1 MTLHRR
7 LLGFETLETR
17 RVLSGV
23 VNPILTDT
31 VFVNI
36 PDNLTGS
43 PGQQVVAPVNIDNAA
58 GLRGVEIRIN
68 YDTQVFDVETSSVL
82 LGSVWDDTDAEV
94 MANVDDATGSIVAWV
109 FTSEG
114 PSHGTGNLVT
124 IQFAVRDDASI
135 GGSSR
140 IDLERVQL
148 NEGDIEVDPG
158 PIPGPD
164 STDGRITLVSLE
176 QTARALG
183 TVYADTNDNNQ
194 PDSSEGIPRV
204 RIVLTSL
211 DGGQQRETF
220 TDDSGRYEFRD
231 LAAGSYRVVQQQPA
245 AFIDG
250 GSNELSVQVS
260 AGQDLSGQDFR
271 ERGLRP
277 EYVYNR
283 LFSTPVMPVGST
295 NWISAVRRIVGDA
308 EEAASETSSL
318 PVISS
323 AQNPVS
329 STASVTPA
337 RSQATTGET
346 PTPVPV
352 AASQRAKVTAPAD
365 GVLATRERLLSGP
378 ERLATT
384 FGERDPNCPG
394 TAVGTSLSTPA
405 VSASTPSVVVPA
417 VLPIQPDVPLV
428 RSFAHCRP
436 QRLPSVFP
444 TISRLNRVSSSLSPS
459 T

>member
-1 MTLHRR
+1 MD
-7 LLGFETLETR
+7 FETLESR

-23 VNPILTDT
+23 VNPILADT

-43 PGQQVVAPVNIDNAA
+43 PGQQVIAPVSIDNAA

-68 YDTQVFDVETSSVL
+68 YDTQVLDVETSSVL

-114 PSHGTGNLVT
+114 PSHGTGSLITV
-124 IQFAVRDDASI
+124 QFAIRNDAPI

-148 NEGDIEVDPG
+148 NEGDIEADPG

-164 STDGRITLVSLE
+164 STDGRITLVTSE

-183 TVYADTNDNNQ
+183 TVYADTNENNQ

-260 AGQDLSGQDFR
+260 AGQELSGQNFR

-295 NWISAVRRIVGDA
+295 NWISSVRRIVGDA
-308 EEAASETSSL
+308 DEAASETSSL

-323 AQNPVS
+323 AQTPIANS
-329 STASVTPA
+329 ASVDAGKKPSDDRRNSGTLSCC
-337 RSQATTGET
+337 R
-346 PTPVPV
+346 
-352 AASQRAKVTAPAD
+352 
-365 GVLATRERLLSGP
+365 LATREGHCAGSWRFGNP
-378 ERLATT
+378 GATAI
-384 FGERDPNCPG
+384 G
-394 TAVGTSLSTPA
+394 S
-405 VSASTPSVVVPA
+405 
-417 VLPIQPDVPLV
+417 
-428 RSFAHCRP
+428 
-436 QRLPSVFP
+436 
-444 TISRLNRVSSSLSPS
+444 
-459 T
+459 